1 MKDLIEHIASLS
13 PEKQEKF
20 LHLIQKQG
28 SQFNAFPLSSGQQRL
43 WFLQQFE
50 PDNTAYNLYN
60 PIQLSGPLQIPALKQ
75 SLHQIIDRHE
85 ILRTNFIAVAGHP
98 IQVVKPDN
106 TIDLP
111 IIDLSSMT
119 EADQQAELQR
129 LAISEAQQPFNLEKD
144 SLLRTTLLIFNE
156 SKYVLLL
163 TIHHIIADG
172 WSLSILIEELATLY
186 EANGRHEVSSLPP
199 LPIQYA
205 DFAVWQQQWLQN
217 DDLQEQLAYWQQQ
230 LSDIPTVLKLPS
242 DRPRPT
248 SKTFQGAKHHFAFS
262 SVLSK
267 SLTDLAGK
275 ESVTPFMLLLAAFE
289 LLLYRYSNQERFLI
303 GTPIAGRKQPELEN
317 LIGFFVNTLVLSTDL
332 SGDITF
338 QQLLKRVRATAL
350 DAYDHQDI
358 PFEKLVGH
366 LQPERNTSHNPLF
379 QVAFAFRNNP
389 DLSLKR
395 GGLQIEALEI
405 DNQRA
410 IFDLFLNMALFEGK
424 ISGYLE
430 YDADLFEAATIS
442 RFANHLEMLL
452 QNIVATPH
460 EKISSYSF
468 LTPAEEQKIII
479 HWNDTRV
486 ADWPQQCIHH
496 LFENQVQIT
505 PEDMALVFENEQ
517 LTYRELNE
525 RANQLAYYLRRL
537 GVKPE
542 VRVGLFIERSLDV
555 LIGILGVLKAGG
567 AYVPL
572 DPVFPKERIG
582 FLLQDAQ
589 ATILVTQHPLL
600 KLLPEKCATE
610 VICLDKDQHLISQER
625 KTNPNHLALPENL
638 MYVMYTSGSTG
649 KPKGVGIEHRQLAH
663 YVHGVLQQMQ
673 LSGKVNFATVSTIA
687 ADLGNTVLF
696 PALLTGN
703 CLHIIAQERV
713 ADAHEMMEYC
723 RHNTID
729 CLKIV
734 PSHLAALLSVPE
746 PEKVLP
752 RQLLILG
759 GEASSLELVSKL
771 QTLAPNC
778 RILNHYGPTETTVG
792 VLTHRVSP
800 KLLQSNKAILPLGRP
815 LANVKIY
822 ILDKQQQPV
831 PVHVTGEI
839 YIGGLG
845 VARGYLN
852 RQSLTAEKFIPNPFG
867 SLPGERLYK
876 AGDLA
881 RYEQDGTI
889 TFLGRGDDQVKIR
902 GYRIELDE
910 IKSVISQLSGVQD
923 VALSVQEDSLEHKQL
938 IAYAVPAP
946 AYAPT
951 VLGKPRYELPNK
963 MMIAHL
969 NKNET
974 DYLYHEIFE
983 LQAYLQHG
991 ITINDGDCVV
1001 DVGANIGLFSLF
1013 ANQLGSNLQLYA
1025 FEPNPTIFKI
1035 LKANVELYG
1044 PSASKLFNYGLS
1056 NEEKTAE
1063 FSFFPG
1069 FSLLSG
1075 FFAESDTELEVIRTY
1090 LQNQQTTNGDLLE
1103 LIDQADEIFADRF
1116 EAKRF
1121 VAQLTTLSR
1130 IIDGENIARIDLLK
1144 INVEKSELHVLQ
1156 GIKPEHWP
1164 KIRQIIL
1171 EVDLDEHIA
1180 PILSLL
1186 ETYGFEYLVRQDPL
1200 LQNTSL
1206 TYVYALQISQS
1217 QKLVPESSHT
1227 PKRLPPVPQQT
1238 LLSTNFLKKQLRDK
1252 LPAYMIPT
1260 QIVILETLPLT
1271 PNGKIDRQALPKPD
1285 KAKSIKKRSKIR

>member
-468 LTPAEEQKIII
+468 LTPAEEQKL
-479 HWNDTRV
+479 
-486 ADWPQQCIHH
+486 
-496 LFENQVQIT
+496 LF
-505 PEDMALVFENEQ
+505 
-517 LTYRELNE
+517 
-525 RANQLAYYLRRL
+525 
-537 GVKPE
+537 
-542 VRVGLFIERSLDV
+542 
-555 LIGILGVLKAGG
+555 
-567 AYVPL
+567 
-572 DPVFPKERIG
+572 
-582 FLLQDAQ
+582 
-589 ATILVTQHPLL
+589 
-600 KLLPEKCATE
+600 
-610 VICLDKDQHLISQER
+610 
-625 KTNPNHLALPENL
+625 
-638 MYVMYTSGSTG
+638 TG
-649 KPKGVGIEHRQLAH
+649 
-663 YVHGVLQQMQ
+663 
-673 LSGKVNFATVSTIA
+673 
-687 ADLGNTVLF
+687 
-696 PALLTGN
+696 
-703 CLHIIAQERV
+703 
-713 ADAHEMMEYC
+713 
-723 RHNTID
+723 
-729 CLKIV
+729 
-734 PSHLAALLSVPE
+734 
-746 PEKVLP
+746 
-752 RQLLILG
+752 
-759 GEASSLELVSKL
+759 
-771 QTLAPNC
+771 
-778 RILNHYGPTETTVG
+778 
-792 VLTHRVSP
+792 
-800 KLLQSNKAILPLGRP
+800 
-815 LANVKIY
+815 
-822 ILDKQQQPV
+822 
-831 PVHVTGEI
+831 
-839 YIGGLG
+839 
-845 VARGYLN
+845 
-852 RQSLTAEKFIPNPFG
+852 
-867 SLPGERLYK
+867 
-876 AGDLA
+876 
-881 RYEQDGTI
+881 
-889 TFLGRGDDQVKIR
+889 
-902 GYRIELDE
+902 
-910 IKSVISQLSGVQD
+910 
-923 VALSVQEDSLEHKQL
+923 
-938 IAYAVPAP
+938 
-946 AYAPT
+946 
-951 VLGKPRYELPNK
+951 
-963 MMIAHL
+963 
-969 NKNET
+969 
-974 DYLYHEIFE
+974 
-983 LQAYLQHG
+983 
-991 ITINDGDCVV
+991 
-1001 DVGANIGLFSLF
+1001 
-1013 ANQLGSNLQLYA
+1013 
-1025 FEPNPTIFKI
+1025 
-1035 LKANVELYG
+1035 
-1044 PSASKLFNYGLS
+1044 
-1056 NEEKTAE
+1056 
-1063 FSFFPG
+1063 
-1069 FSLLSG
+1069 
-1075 FFAESDTELEVIRTY
+1075 
-1090 LQNQQTTNGDLLE
+1090 
-1103 LIDQADEIFADRF
+1103 
-1116 EAKRF
+1116 
-1121 VAQLTTLSR
+1121 
-1130 IIDGENIARIDLLK
+1130 
-1144 INVEKSELHVLQ
+1144 
-1156 GIKPEHWP
+1156 
-1164 KIRQIIL
+1164 
-1171 EVDLDEHIA
+1171 
-1180 PILSLL
+1180 
-1186 ETYGFEYLVRQDPL
+1186 
-1200 LQNTSL
+1200 
-1206 TYVYALQISQS
+1206 
-1217 QKLVPESSHT
+1217 
-1227 PKRLPPVPQQT
+1227 
-1238 LLSTNFLKKQLRDK
+1238 
-1252 LPAYMIPT
+1252 MIP
-1260 QIVILETLPLT
+1260 
-1271 PNGKIDRQALPKPD
+1271 A
-1285 KAKSIKKRSKIR
+1285 